1 MPIVLATISRALE
14 SPPGIWDWDVFRKFL
29 FSRGVLEGV
38 AITIML
44 SVTAQIVGSLI
55 GLGLYFL
62 RRSRFIVFRQFA
74 NIYIW
79 IFRGT
84 PLIVQVVLFWQLF
97 PFLRIGN
104 TLDQAFNFKAQ
115 FGLTNEYFVSG
126 LLGALLALAL
136 NEGAYMAEIV
146 RAGIDSIDVGQL
158 EAAKSLGMTYS
169 QGMRRIVIPQALRI
183 IVPPLGNEFNS
194 MLKSSSLA
202 SAASVL
208 ELYQV
213 TLSYGRATGSWITF
227 VLIAIVWYLTLTT
240 IWGLIQSRIERRL
253 NLSNIDPG
261 QLSKIPWWRRMFG
274 AGIRDTV
281 APETPEVALPVSDRR

>member
-1 MPIVLATISRALE
+1 MHIVLATISRALE
-14 SPPGIWDWDVFRKFL
+14 SPPGIWDWDEFRKFL

-74 NIYIW
+74 NLYIW

-115 FGLTNEYFVSG
+115 FGLANEYFVSG

-240 IWGLIQSRIERRL
+240 IWGFIQSRIERRL

-261 QLSKIPWWRRMFG
+261 QLSKTPWWRRMFG

-281 APETPEVALPVSDRR
+281 APETPGVALPVTDRR

>member
-1 MPIVLATISRALE
+1 MPIVLASVSQALA
-14 SPPGIWDWDVFRKFL
+14 SPPGILDWDVFRRYI
-29 FSRGVLEGV
+29 FSQFVLEAV
-38 AITIML
+38 AFTIFL
-44 SVTAQIVGSLI
+44 SVVAQIVGSLI

-62 RRSRFIVFRQFA
+62 RRSRFMPFRQFA
-74 NIYIW
+74 NVYIW
-79 IFRGT
+79 LFRGT
-84 PLIVQVVLFWQLF
+84 PLIVQVVVFWQIF
-97 PFLRIGN
+97 PYLPFG
-104 TLDQAFNFKAQ
+104 TALDYAINFRTE
-115 FGLTNEYFVSG
+115 FGFVHDYFVTG
-126 LLGALLALAL
+126 ILGALLALSL

-169 QGMRRIVIPQALRI
+169 QGMRRIVIPQALRV

-202 SAASVL
+202 SAASVF
-208 ELYQV
+208 ELYFA
-213 TLSYGRATGSWITF
+213 TLTLGRATGSWITF
-227 VLIAIVWYLTLTT
+227 MLIALVWYLAMTT
-240 IWGLIQSRIERRL
+240 IWGLIQARIERRL

>member
-14 SPPGIWDWDVFRKFL
+14 GPPGILDWNEFRRFF
-29 FSRGVLEGV
+29 FSQFVLEAV
-38 AITIML
+38 AFTLFL

-62 RRSRFIVFRQFA
+62 RRSRFVAFRQFA

-79 IFRGT
+79 LFRGT
-84 PLIVQVVLFWQLF
+84 PLIVQVVVFWQIF
-97 PFLRIGN
+97 PYLPFGN
-104 TLDQAFNFKAQ
+104 ALDRAINFRTQ
-115 FGLTNEYFVSG
+115 FGFVHDYFITG
-126 LLGALLALAL
+126 ILGALLALSL

-158 EAAKSLGMTYS
+158 EAAKSLGMTYG
-169 QGMRRIVIPQALRI
+169 QGMRRIVIPQALRV

-202 SAASVL
+202 SAASVY
-208 ELYQV
+208 ELYFA
-213 TLSYGRATGSWITF
+213 TLTLGRATGSWITF
-227 VLIAIVWYLTLTT
+227 MLIALVWYLAMTT
-240 IWGLIQSRIERRL
+240 IWGFIQSRIERRL

-261 QLSKIPWWRRMFG
+261 QLARIPWWQRMFG
-274 AGIRDTV
+274 AGIKDTV
-281 APETPEVALPVSDRR
+281 APETPEVALPISDRR

>member
-1 MPIVLATISRALE
+1 M
-14 SPPGIWDWDVFRKFL
+14 
-29 FSRGVLEGV
+29 
-38 AITIML
+38 
-44 SVTAQIVGSLI
+44 
-55 GLGLYFL
+55 
-62 RRSRFIVFRQFA
+62 FRQFA
-74 NIYIW
+74 NFYIW

-84 PLIVQVVLFWQLF
+84 PLIVQVVLFWQIF

-104 TLDQAFNFKAQ
+104 TLDQAFNFKAE

-136 NEGAYMAEIV
+136 NEGAYMSEIV

-194 MLKSSSLA
+194 MLKIPRC

-227 VLIAIVWYLTLTT
+227 SFIAFVWYLTLTT
-240 IWGLIQSRIERRL
+240 IWGFIQSRIERRL
-253 NLSNIDPG
+253 NLSSIDPG
-261 QLSKIPWWRRMFG
+261 QLNKVPSWRRMFG
-274 AGIRDTV
+274 TRIRHTV
-281 APETPEVALPVSDRR
+281 APETPEVALPSVIADKSGWRKRPPLI

>member
-1 MPIVLATISRALE
+1 MPIVLATISRALTA
-14 SPPGIWDWDVFRKFL
+14 PPGILDWDVFRRFF
-29 FSRGVLEGV
+29 FSHGVLEGV
-38 AITIML
+38 VLTIFL
-44 SVTAQIVGSLI
+44 SVTAQIIGSLI

-62 RRSRFIVFRQFA
+62 RRSRFMPFRQFA
-74 NIYIW
+74 NGYIW
-79 IFRGT
+79 FFRGT
-84 PLIVQVVLFWQLF
+84 PLIVQVVVFWQLF
-97 PFLRIGN
+97 PYIYLAN
-104 TLDQAFNFKAQ
+104 TLDYGINLKAQ
-115 FGLTNEYFVSG
+115 FGLTNEYFVTG
-126 LLGALLALAL
+126 ILGALIALAL

-146 RAGIDSIDVGQL
+146 RAGVDSIDVGQL

-227 VLIAIVWYLTLTT
+227 MLIALVWYLAMTT
-240 IWGLIQSRIERRL
+240 TWNLIQRQIERRL

-261 QLSKIPWWRRMFG
+261 QLNKIPWWRRMFG
-274 AGIRDTV
+274 AGIRVTV
-281 APETPEVALPVSDRR
+281 APETPEVAIPISDRR

>member
-14 SPPGIWDWDVFRKFL
+14 GPPGIWDWDEFRKFL

-104 TLDQAFNFKAQ
+104 TLDQAFNFKAEL
-115 FGLTNEYFVSG
+115 GLTNEYFVSG

-227 VLIAIVWYLTLTT
+227 ALIAIVWYLTLTT
-240 IWGLIQSRIERRL
+240 IWGFIQSRIERRL

-274 AGIRDTV
+274 AGIKDTV

>member
-1 MPIVLATISRALE
+1 
-14 SPPGIWDWDVFRKFL
+14 
-29 FSRGVLEGV
+29 
-38 AITIML
+38 ML
-44 SVTAQIVGSLI
+44 SVTAQIIGSLI

-62 RRSRFIVFRQFA
+62 RRSRFMPFRQFA
-74 NIYIW
+74 NLYIW

-97 PFLRIGN
+97 PFLRIGRG
-104 TLDQAFNFKAQ
+104 LDDLFNFKAQ
-115 FGLTNEYFVSG
+115 FGLTNEYFVTG

-146 RAGIDSIDVGQL
+146 RAGIDSIDIGQL
-158 EAAKSLGMTYS
+158 EAAKSLGMTYG

-202 SAASVL
+202 SAASVY
-208 ELYQV
+208 ELYFA
-213 TLSYGRATGSWITF
+213 TLTLGRATGSWITF
-227 VLIAIVWYLTLTT
+227 MLIALVWYLAMTT
-240 IWGLIQSRIERRL
+240 IWGFIQSRIERRL

-261 QLSKIPWWRRMFG
+261 QLARIPWWQRMFG
-274 AGIRDTV
+274 AGIKDTV
-281 APETPEVALPVSDRR
+281 APETPEVALPISDRR